1 MTDFKQLRVGQLALE
16 LVVQT
21 YEATTAFPPQE
32 RYGLVSEMRRAAV
45 SIGANIAE
53 GAGRNTDGEFAH
65 FLRLA
70 RGSAH
75 ELEFE
80 TLAARDLKFLDKP
93 RVDALQE
100 QIDRLSRMLNVLI
113 RHVARKGK

>member
-32 RYGLVSEMRRAAV
+32 RYGLVSQMRRAAV

-70 RGSAH
+70 RYFWGRSEQTKGVLGYDVQADRQFGYGRSA
-75 ELEFE
+75 
-80 TLAARDLKFLDKP
+80 
-93 RVDALQE
+93 
-100 QIDRLSRMLNVLI
+100 
-113 RHVARKGK
+113 